1 MVGFEGCGSGVGR
14 LQHINGCAAAVYW
27 STGAAAAH
35 PLRPANLPA
44 VLSQLM
50 QVKEYCE
57 RQFSK
62 ILAGR
67 VSVADFVFAK
77 EVWQA
82 AGGVASG
89 GRVDAC
95 SVSPPAWSRSPAW
108 SSAQCTAG
116 LPSPATGIDVLPINP
131 RSPGAPGH
139 LLNQDGP
146 QAACRRG
153 GPTRNGGGPTVRRGG

>member
-89 GRVDAC
+89 GQGGRLL
-95 SVSPPAWSRSPAW
+95 SI
-108 SSAQCTAG
+108 
-116 LPSPATGIDVLPINP
+116 PSCLEPQPCMELSTVHSWA
-131 RSPGAPGH
+131 SQPG
-139 LLNQDGP
+139 NRD
-146 QAACRRG
+146 
-153 GPTRNGGGPTVRRGG
+153 